1 MSTGILGNGSISGTI
16 LYSVSKTP
24 SIGSGYLVSLDTK
37 TGEVI
42 WERKLDTYSWSSG
55 GVIYPENGGA
65 YLIQGCQN
73 GDLLLID
80 AQTGEVVDQMNFGT
94 GIEATPAIFGN
105 RLVVGTRNEQ
115 IIGVEIK

>member
-1 MSTGILGNGSISGTI
+1 M
-16 LYSVSKTP
+16 
-24 SIGSGYLVSLDTK
+24 
-37 TGEVI
+37 
-42 WERKLDTYSWSSG
+42 
-55 GVIYPENGGA
+55 
-65 YLIQGCQN
+65 IQGCQN